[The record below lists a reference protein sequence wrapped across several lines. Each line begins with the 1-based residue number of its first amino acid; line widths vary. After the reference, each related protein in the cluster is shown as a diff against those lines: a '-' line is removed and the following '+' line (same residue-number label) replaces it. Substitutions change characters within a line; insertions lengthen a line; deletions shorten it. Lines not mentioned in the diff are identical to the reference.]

1 MAKAIWKARI
11 KFFQNDVM
19 SSLFLLSQLDI
30 GAKYGPHWFNKNMQ
44 IDEARVSLEIVQSLI
59 QSTAVTDNRFF
70 GDCLRE
76 YRMWKYGDARGGI
89 PESPVGLESALDGA
103 YWSK

>member
-1 MAKAIWKARI
+1 LKKLGYEKHYPFPAAVHQFLSPNDNRWHGMAKAIWKARI

-70 GDCLRE
+70 
-76 YRMWKYGDARGGI
+76 
-89 PESPVGLESALDGA
+89 
-103 YWSK
+103 